1 MSQIAGFR
9 GGLWNSSSV
18 ELASVVAAPIVD
30 PKAKLAAGDLA
41 RDPGRAVYRY
51 HQAFDAG
58 ARVLVRKSWFAAIG
72 LEPWGAQIKA
82 HEETDA
88 KARETAIAGIAASG
102 GIYTDAVL
110 AGYRD
115 ASGEIDRLFRKI
127 EAERPTIDVTTA
139 DGTNHKLWR
148 ANSAELIG
156 KLRPLCAPTP
166 LHVLDGH
173 ARYEGMLAY
182 RDKLDGMTP
191 LAQYSSAN
199 YGLACLVSLD
209 DPALAVGARHRIVR
223 GDGLTKQTVLAAATP
238 FFIVEPIAGAANDVH
253 KQLAALSSTIA
264 HQPAFVATF
273 AGDPDAYKLT
283 LSPDVSPAA
292 LGVHRAIQKYD
303 SVIVEHVFRAKA
315 APSGTWQTA
324 LDAAAV
330 VAEVAGAA
338 SGTSLGLVLRP
349 LSIGQIIHA
358 NDQGALLPFGS
369 TSFHPQVA
377 RLVTYLVDP
386 DEDLL

>member
-9 GGLWNSSSV
+9 GALWNSSSV
-18 ELASVVAAPIVD
+18 ELAKVVASPIAD
-30 PKAKLAAGDLA
+30 PKAKLAAGELV

-58 ARVLVRKSWFAAIG
+58 PRVLVRKSWFAAIG
-72 LEPWGAQIKA
+72 LEPWGAQIKP

-88 KARETAIAGIAASG
+88 KAREAAIAGIAASG
-102 GIYTDAVL
+102 VYTDAVL

-115 ASGEIDRLFRKI
+115 APGEIDRLFRKI
-127 EAERPTIDVTTA
+127 EAERPTVDVTTA

-156 KLRPLCAPTP
+156 KLRPLCAPKP

-173 ARYEGMLAY
+173 ARYEGMLTY
-182 RDKLDGMTP
+182 RDKLDGVTP
-191 LAQYSSAN
+191 LAQYSSAK
-199 YGLACLVSLD
+199 YGLACLVNMD
-209 DPALAVGARHRIVR
+209 DPALAVGARHRIAR
-223 GDGLTKQTVLAAATP
+223 GDGLSKQTVLAAAAP
-238 FFIVEPIAGAANDVH
+238 FFIVEPILGAAKDVH
-253 KQLAALSSTIA
+253 KQVAALATTIA
-264 HQPAFVATF
+264 HQPAFIATF

-292 LGVHRAIQKYD
+292 LGTNIHRAIQKYD

-315 APSGTWQTA
+315 APSGTWQTR

-330 VAEVAGAA
+330 IADVAGGA
-338 SGTSLGLVLRP
+338 SLGLVLRP
-349 LSIGQIIHA
+349 LSIDQISRT
-358 NDQGALLPFGS
+358 NDLGTLLPFGS

-377 RLVTYLVDP
+377 RLVTYVVDP

>member
-9 GGLWNSSSV
+9 GALWNSSSV
-18 ELASVVAAPIVD
+18 ELAKVVAAPIAD
-30 PKAKLAAGDLA
+30 PKAKLAAGELV
-41 RDPGRAVYRY
+41 RDPSRAVYRY

-72 LEPWGAQIKA
+72 LEPWGAQIKP

-88 KARETAIAGIAASG
+88 KARAAAIAGIAAS

-115 ASGEIDRLFRKI
+115 AAGEIDRLFRKV
-127 EAERPTIDVTTA
+127 ESERAIVDITTA

-148 ANSAELIG
+148 ANNAELIG
-156 KLRPLCAPTP
+156 KLRPLCAPKP

-182 RDKLDGMTP
+182 RDVLDNATP
-191 LAQYSSAN
+191 LAQYSSGK
-199 YGLACLVSLD
+199 YGLACLVNLD

-223 GDGLTKQTVLAAATP
+223 GDGLTKQAVLAAAAP
-238 FFIVEPIAGAANDVH
+238 YFIVEPIAGAAKDVGR
-253 KQLAALSSTIA
+253 QLAALATTIA
-264 HQPAFVATF
+264 HQPAVVATF
-273 AGDPDAYKLT
+273 AGDPDAHKLT

-292 LGVHRAIQKYD
+292 LGAGIPRAIQKYD

-315 APSGTWQTA
+315 APGGTWQTS
-324 LDAAAV
+324 LDAAS
-330 VAEVAGAA
+330 VAAAVAGGA
-338 SGTSLGLVLRP
+338 SIGLVLRP
-349 LSIGQIIHA
+349 VSIDQISHA
-358 NDQGALLPFGS
+358 VDQGVLLPFGS

-377 RLVTYLVDP
+377 RLVSYLVDP
-386 DEDLL
+386 DEDLV

>member
-9 GGLWNSSSV
+9 GALWNSSSV
-18 ELASVVAAPIVD
+18 ELAKVVAAPIVD
-30 PKAKLAAGDLA
+30 PKTKLTAGELV

-51 HQAFDAG
+51 HQGFDAG
-58 ARVLVRKSWFAAIG
+58 TRVLVRKSWFAAIA
-72 LEPWGAQIKA
+72 LEPWGAQIKP

-88 KARETAIAGIAASG
+88 KARAAAIAGIAAT
-102 GIYTDAVL
+102 GIHTDAVL

-115 ASGEIDRLFRKI
+115 AAGEIDRLFRKI
-127 EAERPTIDVTTA
+127 ESERPIVDVTTA

-148 ANSAELIG
+148 ANNAELIG
-156 KLRPLCAPTP
+156 KLRPLCAPKP

-182 RDKLDGMTP
+182 RDKLDAATP
-191 LAQYSSAN
+191 LAQYSSAK
-199 YGLACLVSLD
+199 YGLACLVNLD
-209 DPALAVGARHRIVR
+209 DPALAVGARHRIAR
-223 GDGLTKQTVLAAATP
+223 GDGLTKQAVLAAAAP
-238 FFIVEPIAGAANDVH
+238 YFIVEPIAGAAKDVG
-253 KQLAALSSTIA
+253 KQLGALATTIA

-292 LGVHRAIQKYD
+292 LGAGIHRAIQKYD

-330 VAEVAGAA
+330 VAAVAGGA
-338 SGTSLGLVLRP
+338 SIGLVLRP
-349 LSIGQIIHA
+349 LSIDQISHA
-358 NDQGALLPFGS
+358 NEQGALLPFGS

-377 RLVTYLVDP
+377 RLVSYFVDS

>member
-9 GGLWNSSSV
+9 GALWNSSSV
-18 ELASVVAAPIVD
+18 ELAKVVAAPIAD
-30 PKAKLAAGDLA
+30 PKARLAADDLV

-51 HQAFDAG
+51 HQAFAAG
-58 ARVLVRKSWFAAIG
+58 SRVLVRKSWFAAIG
-72 LEPWGAQIKA
+72 LEAWGPQLRP
-82 HEETDA
+82 HEATDPN
-88 KARETAIAGIAASG
+88 ARERALAGIAASG
-102 GIYTDAVL
+102 VHTEAVL

-115 ASGEIDRLFRKI
+115 APGEIDRLFRKI

-148 ANSAELIG
+148 ANNAELIG
-156 KLRPLCAPTP
+156 KLRPMCAPKP

-182 RDKLDGMTP
+182 RDKLDAATP
-191 LAQYSSAN
+191 LAQYSSGK
-199 YGLACLVSLD
+199 YGLACLVNLD

-223 GDGLTKQTVLAAATP
+223 GDGLTKSAVIAAALP
-238 FFIVEPIAGAANDVH
+238 FFIVEPIVGAANDLG
-253 KQLAALSSTIA
+253 KQLASLQSTIA

-292 LGVHRAIQKYD
+292 LGSGVHRAIQKYD

-315 APSGTWQTA
+315 APSGTWQTV
-324 LDAAAV
+324 LDPAAV
-330 VAEVAGAA
+330 VAEVAGGA
-338 SGTSLGLVLRP
+338 SLGLVLKP
-349 LSIGQIIHA
+349 LSIDQISHA
-358 NDQGALLPFGS
+358 NDQGALLPPGS
-369 TSFHPQVA
+369 TSFHPQLA
-377 RLVTYLVDP
+377 RLIAYIVDP